1 MKDKYIDLIEQTFD
15 FPQDEFTVEDNELNF
30 HDIPLMELIKQYG
43 TPLKITYLPK
53 ISQQINRAK
62 RMFNVAMAKV
72 DYKGTYNY
80 CYCTKSSHFSFV
92 LEEAMKNDIHLETSS
107 AYDIHII
114 NALYDSGVI
123 DKDRYIICN
132 GFKRPQYVENIAQL
146 INDGFENTIP
156 VIDNKEEIDLYDDAI
171 TKKCKIGI
179 RIASEEEPKFEF
191 YTSRLGIRYNDII
204 NFYKTK
210 IQKNKKFKLKMLHFF
225 INTGIKD
232 TAYYWN
238 ELSKCLNIYC
248 ELKAIC
254 PDLDSLN
261 IGGGFPIKNSLDFS
275 YDYEYLTEEIIAQ
288 IKNICT
294 RNGIDEPHI
303 FTEFGSFTVGESGAT
318 LYSIVNQ
325 KQQNDR
331 ENWYMIDSSFITT
344 LPDTWGINQR
354 YIMLAVIGGS
364 AIGMTSLV
372 FYVLVYMAANLA
384 VFGIISTIEQHSGG
398 KVGLADYNGLYRT
411 NPKLALMMTLAL
423 FSLAGIPPFAG
434 FFSKF
439 FIFAAAFK
447 EGFHLLVFIA
457 LLNTVI
463 SLYYYLLVVKAMFI
477 TPGEHPVP
485 TFRSDRGTRL
495 SLALCTAGV
504 LLLGIASV
512 VYDSIGAFA
521 FGM

>member
-72 DYKGTYNY
+72 DYKGAYNY

-92 LEEAMKNDIHLETSS
+92 LEEALKNDIHLETSS

-171 TKKCKIGI
+171 TQKCKIGI

-238 ELSKCLNIYC
+238 ELWQVPQRLLRV
-248 ELKAIC
+248 EGHL
-254 PDLDSLN
+254 P
-261 IGGGFPIKNSLDFS
+261 
-275 YDYEYLTEEIIAQ
+275 
-288 IKNICT
+288 
-294 RNGIDEPHI
+294 R
-303 FTEFGSFTVGESGAT
+303 SG
-318 LYSIVNQ
+318 Q
-325 KQQNDR
+325 
-331 ENWYMIDSSFITT
+331 
-344 LPDTWGINQR
+344 P
-354 YIMLAVIGGS
+354 
-364 AIGMTSLV
+364 
-372 FYVLVYMAANLA
+372 
-384 VFGIISTIEQHSGG
+384 QHRRRLS
-398 KVGLADYNGLYRT
+398 DQ
-411 NPKLALMMTLAL
+411 KLAR
-423 FSLAGIPPFAG
+423 
-434 FFSKF
+434 
-439 FIFAAAFK
+439 
-447 EGFHLLVFIA
+447 LLVRLRVPDRRDHRADQEHLYPQRNRRTAHIHRVRIVHRGRKRRGA
-457 LLNTVI
+457 LLDRQPEAAERPRELVHDR
-463 SLYYYLLVVKAMFI
+463 LVVHH
-477 TPGEHPVP
+477 HPARHVGHQPALHHACHQQLGQGVP
-485 TFRSDRGTRL
+485 ARAS
-495 SLALCTAGV
+495 SAG
-504 LLLGIASV
+504 
-512 VYDSIGAFA
+512 
-521 FGM
+521 